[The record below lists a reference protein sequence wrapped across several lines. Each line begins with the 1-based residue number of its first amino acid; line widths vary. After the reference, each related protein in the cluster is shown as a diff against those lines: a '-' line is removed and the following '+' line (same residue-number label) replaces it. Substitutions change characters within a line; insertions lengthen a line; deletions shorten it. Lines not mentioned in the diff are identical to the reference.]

1 MELRSFIKETIEQIS
16 LGINDAIEMNSQLG
30 ILVNPNIT
38 TGENLENL
46 ILPSDPEKIVLLE
59 RRVQMVKFEL
69 SLTITES
76 GKIEVGANAGLS
88 IFKANAHTNSESQ
101 EVLVNRI
108 NFCIPIC
115 LPITNVKQ
123 KNNGSLQ

>member
-38 TGENLENL
+38 TGDNLENL

-59 RRVQMVKFEL
+59 RRVQM
-69 SLTITES
+69 
-76 GKIEVGANAGLS
+76 
-88 IFKANAHTNSESQ
+88 
-101 EVLVNRI
+101 I
-108 NFCIPIC
+108 NF
-115 LPITNVKQ
+115 
-123 KNNGSLQ
+123 